1 MNQSGKKIA
10 FKLSLIQFVLT
21 AFACILAFAIHG
33 TKAMYSSILGG
44 LVIILPNFVMAWCLF
59 RHHGATKARSIVK
72 GFYLGEALKL
82 GLTAFLFAV
91 VFVFISIDPLAF
103 FATAI
108 LVVMNYWFAPIIL
121 GRS

>member
-10 FKLSLIQFVLT
+10 FKLSVIQLVLT
-21 AFACILAFAIHG
+21 VLACLAAFVIGG

-44 LVIILPNFVMAWCLF
+44 LVIMFPNLVMAWCLF
-59 RHHGATKARSIVK
+59 RHQGATKARSIVK

-82 GLTAFLFAV
+82 GLTALLFAM
-91 VFVFISIDPLAF
+91 VFACVNIEPLAF
-103 FATAI
+103 FATAV